1 MSRITILDVETDIA
15 DRLRDK
21 GVSHLG
27 NKYLKA
33 AHIIEKAGVIDH
45 LITMYENGVHEQ
57 TSLLDMLEK
66 SVEIGRIISG
76 QSLGIISQVTTE
88 PPKQEPIVDTP
99 APKFG
104 A

>member
-1 MSRITILDVETDIA
+1 MSRITIQGPSIEIVE
-15 DRLRDK
+15 RLRSK

-27 NKYLKA
+27 NRYLTA
-33 AHIIEKAGVIDH
+33 AHILDKSGVIDH

-57 TSLLDMLEK
+57 TSLLDMIEK

-76 QSLGIISQVTTE
+76 QNAGTVQVTTE
-88 PPKQEPIVDTP
+88 AKPPEPIEEPP